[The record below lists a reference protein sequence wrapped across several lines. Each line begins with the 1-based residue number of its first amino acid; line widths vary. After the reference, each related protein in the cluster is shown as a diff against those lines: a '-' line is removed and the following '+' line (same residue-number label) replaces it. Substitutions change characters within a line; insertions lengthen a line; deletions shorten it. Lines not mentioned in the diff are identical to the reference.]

1 MATGRDA
8 SSKTEK
14 QRNREAKRQ
23 GSREA
28 RKQGYIVL
36 MKGGQGSYE
45 GRRRGGERGGVRV
58 KRKKRN
64 GTEEENRKTE
74 NLRKTLFFMNP
85 M

>member
-45 GRRRGGERGGVRV
+45 GRRTGEERGVRV
-58 KRKKRN
+58 KRKKSG
-64 GTEEENRKTE
+64 GTEEENRK
-74 NLRKTLFFMNP
+74 R
-85 M
+85 